1 MARIQL
7 YALICAAFVL
17 GIIGVYSSGI
27 ARGQDK
33 IKRKLD
39 KKLIENM
46 RTAKEVDDEISE
58 LNDTSLSDRANR
70 WVRKDNR

>member
-1 MARIQL
+1 MVRIQL

-17 GIIGVYSSGI
+17 GVLGIYSSGI

-39 KKLIENM
+39 KKLIDNM
-46 RTAKEVDDEISE
+46 RTAKDVDDEISE
-58 LNDTSLSDRANR
+58 LNDTSLADRANK
-70 WVRKDNR
+70 WLRKDNG

>member
-17 GIIGVYSSGI
+17 GVLGIYSSGI

-39 KKLIENM
+39 KKLIDNM
-46 RTAKEVDDEISE
+46 RTAKDVDDEISE
-58 LNDTSLSDRANR
+58 LNDTYLAHRANKWLR
-70 WVRKDNR
+70 RDD

>member
-17 GIIGVYSSGI
+17 GVLGIYSSGI

-39 KKLIENM
+39 KKLIDNM
-46 RTAKEVDDEISE
+46 RTAKDVDDEISE
-58 LNDTSLSDRANR
+58 LNDTSLADRANK
-70 WVRKDNR
+70 WVRKDHG

>member
-7 YALICAAFVL
+7 FALICAAFVL
-17 GIIGVYSSGI
+17 GIIGVYSAGI

-33 IKRKLD
+33 IRRKLD
-39 KKLIENM
+39 KKLIDNM

-58 LNDTSLSDRANR
+58 LNDTSLADRANK

>member
-17 GIIGVYSSGI
+17 GVLGIYSSGI

-39 KKLIENM
+39 KKLIDNM
-46 RTAKEVDDEISE
+46 RTAKDVDDEISE
-58 LNDTSLSDRANR
+58 LNDTSLADRANK
-70 WVRKDNR
+70 WLRKDNG

>member
-17 GIIGVYSSGI
+17 GVIGVYSAGI
-27 ARGQDK
+27 VRGQDK

-39 KKLIENM
+39 KKLIDNM

-58 LNDTSLSDRANR
+58 LNDTSLADRANR
-70 WVRKDNR
+70 WVRKDNG